1 MSQGKAPPEDTPPKR
16 GRPPS
21 KAARAKALAAARA
34 IVMDEGLGRLTIE
47 AVAAR
52 SGVGKPTIYRHWAN
66 KSELAMA
73 ALLPDAPE
81 DGAATGADQTSDL
94 AGALSEQ
101 MGRLVA
107 SFAKGRGRQM
117 AFALA
122 SSDPESELAR
132 AFRNRVILSSRE
144 AGRGLIEAAIARGD
158 IPAPADLEV
167 VLDMIYAPILYR
179 VLAGHAPLD
188 AGFAEALARQALRL
202 LRDEP
207 PLAKQGIGR

>member
-1 MSQGKAPPEDTPPKR
+1 MSQDAPPRR

-34 IVMDEGLGRLTIE
+34 ILAEDGFAKLTVE

-52 SGVGKPTIYRHWAN
+52 AGVGKPTIYRNWAN

-73 ALLPDAPE
+73 ALLPDAPDE
-81 DGAATGADQTSDL
+81 RGDQPPLPFEAAL
-94 AGALSEQ
+94 REQ
-101 MGRLVA
+101 LRRLVA

-132 AFRNRVILSSRE
+132 AFRNRVILASRE
-144 AGRGLIEAAIARGD
+144 AGRAMILSAVGRGELALPCD
-158 IPAPADLEV
+158 MEIT
-167 VLDMIYAPILYR
+167 LDMIYAPVLYR
-179 VLAGHAPLD
+179 VLGGHQPLD
-188 AGFAEALARQALRL
+188 GDFADGLAAEACRL
-202 LRDEP
+202 LS
-207 PLAKQGIGR
+207 

>member
-1 MSQGKAPPEDTPPKR
+1 MSQDDETPPKR

-21 KAARAKALAAARA
+21 KAARAKALAAART
-34 IVMDEGLGRLTIE
+34 ILLDEGLGRLTIE

-81 DGAATGADQTSDL
+81 AVAVEGRLETAL
-94 AGALSEQ
+94 AGQ
-101 MGRLVA
+101 MQRLVA

-144 AGRGLIEAAIARGD
+144 AGRGLIAQAVARSD

-188 AGFAEALARQALRL
+188 TTFAEALARQALAL
-202 LRDEP
+202 LSDER

>member
-1 MSQGKAPPEDTPPKR
+1 MSQDSHTPPKR

-21 KAARAKALAAARA
+21 RAARAKALAAART
-34 IVMDEGLGRLTIE
+34 ILLDEGLGRLTIE

-81 DGAATGADQTSDL
+81 DVAVEGRLETALADQ
-94 AGALSEQ
+94 
-101 MGRLVA
+101 MRRLVS

-144 AGRGLIEAAIARGD
+144 AGRGLIAQAVERGD
-158 IPAPADLEV
+158 IPARADLEV

-188 AGFAEALARQALRL
+188 TGFAEALARQALAL
-202 LRDEP
+202 LSDER